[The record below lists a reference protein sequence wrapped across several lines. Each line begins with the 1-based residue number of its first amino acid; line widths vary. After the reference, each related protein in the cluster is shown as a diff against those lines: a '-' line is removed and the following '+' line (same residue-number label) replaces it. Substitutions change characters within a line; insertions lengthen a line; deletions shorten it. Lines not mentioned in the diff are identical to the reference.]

1 MNNII
6 EKIKNI
12 PFPLSSRCPIS
23 KWWEKMTGE
32 PLKTW
37 EKILGVV
44 LLVVFLLVF
53 YITLDANK
61 FKATVHVVEGE
72 SVIGLNPT
80 TERLDFGDLSR
91 GTSAVRRV
99 EVKNDIPLSTYV
111 VMFKTGEISDL
122 IDISKNFF
130 RLKPREETKIE
141 YSVYMP
147 ASAETDKIYDGRVY
161 LFKIP
166 LPVRN

>member
-1 MNNII
+1 MNFL
-6 EKIKNI
+6 EKIKN
-12 PFPLSSRCPIS
+12 FSFSR
-23 KWWEKMTGE
+23 WWENMTGE
-32 PLKTW
+32 PMKTY
-37 EKILGVV
+37 EKIIGVV
-44 LLVVFLLVF
+44 LIIIFLFVF

-61 FKATVHVVEGE
+61 FKATVRVVEGE

-80 TERLDFGDLSR
+80 TEALDFGDLSR

-99 EVKNDIPLSTYV
+99 EVKNNIPFSTYV
-111 VMFKTGEISDL
+111 VMFKTGEIGSL
-122 IDISKNFF
+122 IKIEKNFF

-147 ASAETDKIYDGRVY
+147 ASAEIDKTYDGRVY

-166 LPVRN
+166 LPIRK

>member
-1 MNNII
+1 MRIYL
-6 EKIKNI
+6 EKIKG
-12 PFPLSSRCPIS
+12 FSLSQ
-23 KWWEKMTGE
+23 WWEKTTGE
-32 PLKTW
+32 PLKTY
-37 EKILGVV
+37 EKVIAVILII
-44 LLVVFLLVF
+44 VFLLVF

-80 TERLDFGDLSR
+80 TEKLDFGDLSR

-111 VMFKTGEISDL
+111 VMVKTGSISSL

-130 RLKPREETKIE
+130 KLKPREETKIE

-147 ASAETDKIYDGRVY
+147 ASAEINKTYDGKIY

-166 LPVRN
+166 LPVRS

>member
-6 EKIKNI
+6 KKIKNYFSGADFSI
-12 PFPLSSRCPIS
+12 LRQ
-23 KWWEKMTGE
+23 WEKMTGE
-32 PLKTW
+32 SLKTY
-37 EKILGVV
+37 EKIIGVI
-44 LLVVFLLVF
+44 LIIIFLFVF
-53 YITLDANK
+53 YIMLDANK
-61 FKATVHVVEGE
+61 FKATVHVVDGE

-80 TERLDFGDLSR
+80 AEALDFGDLSR

-99 EVKNDIPLSTYV
+99 EVKNDIPFSTYV
-111 VMFKTGEISDL
+111 VMIKIGGISDL
-122 IDISKNFF
+122 IDINKNFF
-130 RLKPREETKIE
+130 RLKPREKIKIE

-147 ASAETDKIYDGRVY
+147 ASAEINKIYDGRVY

>member
-1 MNNII
+1 
-6 EKIKNI
+6 
-12 PFPLSSRCPIS
+12 
-23 KWWEKMTGE
+23 
-32 PLKTW
+32 
-37 EKILGVV
+37 
-44 LLVVFLLVF
+44 F

>member
-1 MNNII
+1 M
-6 EKIKNI
+6 EKIKG
-12 PFPLSSRCPIS
+12 FSLSQ
-23 KWWEKMTGE
+23 WWEETTGE

-53 YITLDANK
+53 YIMLDANK
-61 FKATVHVVEGE
+61 FKATVRVVEGE

-99 EVKNDIPLSTYV
+99 EVKNGIPLSTYV

-147 ASAETDKIYDGRVY
+147 ASAEIDKIYDGRVY

-166 LPVRN
+166 LPIRN

>member
-1 MNNII
+1 MNIFL
-6 EKIKNI
+6 EKIKG
-12 PFPLSSRCPIS
+12 FSFSQ
-23 KWWEKMTGE
+23 WWENMIGE

-37 EKILGVV
+37 EKIVGVV
-44 LLVVFLLVF
+44 LIIIFLLVF

-80 TERLDFGDLSR
+80 TEKLDFGDLSR

-99 EVKNDIPLSTYV
+99 ELKNDIPLSTYV
-111 VMFKTGEISDL
+111 VMLKTGEISSL

-130 RLKPREETKIE
+130 LLKPREETKIE

-147 ASAETDKIYDGRVY
+147 ASAEIDKIYDGRVY

-166 LPVRN
+166 LIWLWK

>member
-1 MNNII
+1 MKIYLK
-6 EKIKNI
+6 KIKNYFAGVNFS
-12 PFPLSSRCPIS
+12 PSR
-23 KWWEKMTGE
+23 KWEEVTGE
-32 PLKTW
+32 PLKTY
-37 EKILGVV
+37 EKIIGVV
-44 LLVVFLLVF
+44 LLVIFLFVF
-53 YITLDANK
+53 YIMIDANK

-80 TERLDFGDLSR
+80 TEALDFGDLSR

-111 VMFKTGEISDL
+111 VMFKTGSISDL

-130 RLKPREETKIE
+130 KMKPREETKIE

-147 ASAETDKIYDGRVY
+147 ASAETDNIYDGRIY

-166 LPVRN
+166 LPVRK